1 LILLK
6 LRHSSWRV
14 LFFLSAATNS
24 GRPPSLMKFWAR
36 LRTVS
41 DVFIYRAS
49 ASAMRPSAAI

>member
-6 LRHSSWRV
+6 LRHSSWSVR
-14 LFFLSAATNS
+14 FFLRAATNS

-36 LRTVS
+36 LRVVS
-41 DVFIYRAS
+41 DMFVYRAS